1 MDKSISTTYLKINST
16 SKSLTKNARQQILL
30 KIIYGLGDY
39 ISLNNILSE
48 YESILGV
55 TGIDSGIIEQDLQ
68 ELVANNEIKLSN
80 NKFHLSTSKRRKISE
95 VYAQSVS
102 IEENIIETFFTP
114 FFVGSRNIYKI
125 KGFKWK
131 MERPEFNS
139 VIICH
144 FS

>member
-1 MDKSISTTYLKINST
+1 MDKSISTTYLTINST

-80 NKFHLSTSKRRKISE
+80 NKFH
-95 VYAQSVS
+95 
-102 IEENIIETFFTP
+102 
-114 FFVGSRNIYKI
+114 
-125 KGFKWK
+125 
-131 MERPEFNS
+131 
-139 VIICH
+139 
-144 FS
+144 